1 MPLDLYYL
9 DLSPPCRA
17 VMLTARAVGVDLNLK
32 VVNIMAGD
40 HRKPE
45 FLKVNPQ
52 HKVPFLVDG
61 TVKLS
66 ESRAICSYLASQ
78 YGKDDSFYP
87 NNPKARCIVDQRLY
101 FDIGTLYQKWADFAY
116 PGLRGLPVDQSL
128 LEGIHEALS
137 QFNANLMDFPW
148 AAGNKITIADF
159 SLVATIS
166 SMEAA
171 GVDLQ
176 QHPHVAKWLRRC
188 EMKMVGYKEANG
200 DGASK
205 FGEFLKNIIAPPSA
219 AKKEEEKAEEKKE
232 EKVEEKKEEKVEE
245 KKVEEKKVEEKKVEI
260 EIIEKENNAPV
271 KKDDTSDSSS
281 SDEE

>member
-1 MPLDLYYL
+1 MPLDFYYM
-9 DLSPPCRA
+9 DMSPPCRA
-17 VMLTARAVGVDLNLK
+17 VMLTAKAVGVDLNLK
-32 VVNIMAGD
+32 LVNIMTGD

-52 HKVPFLVDG
+52 HKIPFLVDG

-101 FDIGTLYQKWADFAY
+101 FDIGTLYQKWADYAY
-116 PGLRGLPVDQSL
+116 PGLRGQPINHSL

-137 QFNANLMDFPW
+137 FLNANLMDFPW
-148 AAGNKITIADF
+148 AAGNKITVADF

-171 GVDLQ
+171 GVNLE
-176 QHPHVAKWLRRC
+176 QHPRIVQWLKRC
-188 EMKMVGYKEANG
+188 KTKMVGYQEANEV
-200 DGASK
+200 GAQK
-205 FGEFLKNIIAPPSA
+205 FGDILKGMLAPPA
-219 AKKEEEKAEEKKE
+219 PEKKEEEKAEEKKE
-232 EKVEEKKEEKVEE
+232 EKAEEKKEEVNTE
-245 KKVEEKKVEEKKVEI
+245 KKEDDK
-260 EIIEKENNAPV
+260 PV
-271 KKDDTSDSSS
+271 KKEDSSDSS
-281 SDEE
+281 SDEEK

>member
-1 MPLDLYYL
+1 MPLDFYYM
-9 DLSPPCRA
+9 DMSPPCRA

-32 VVNIMAGD
+32 LVNLMAGD

-52 HKVPFLVDG
+52 HKIPFLVDG

-116 PGLRGLPVDQSL
+116 PGLRGQPIDHSQ

-137 QFNANLMDFPW
+137 FLNTNLMDFPW
-148 AAGNKITIADF
+148 VAGNKVTVADF

-171 GVDLQ
+171 GVNLE
-176 QHPHVAKWLRRC
+176 QHPRIVQWLKKC
-188 EMKMVGYKEANG
+188 QTKMVGYKEANG
-200 DGASK
+200 DGAKK
-205 FGEFLKNIIAPPSA
+205 FGDILKAMIAPP
-219 AKKEEEKAEEKKE
+219 EP
-232 EKVEEKKEEKVEE
+232 EKVEEKEETKEDEKPA
-245 KKVEEKKVEEKKVEI
+245 KKE
-260 EIIEKENNAPV
+260 
-271 KKDDTSDSSS
+271 DTSDSSS
-281 SDEE
+281 DEEK